1 MCVHAAK
8 QSRSLQV
15 PVLARV
21 CQDEL
26 YAFLLPLLSLLNRSL
41 DVRLLRTF
49 LATTIAIVQHRHRNH
64 ALLLSELGGYL
75 SSPEQAPAGTKRL
88 DRLLRSPA
96 WSAQLV
102 SDWLWQ
108 RAVDTVSSCLAAGQ
122 QPFLIWDTSVLEK
135 PETLACDDLCAV
147 RSSKA
152 RRLMR
157 IRPCFYNPPPTRPIC
172 VAGLHWLGLV
182 VVSALHPPTLACLH
196 WSTSRGEHAC
206 PTHELL
212 DQLLTRC
219 VAQWGRSVWHIW
231 DRGFASRRWLQPV
244 LEHNLRFVVRWKK
257 GNHLLDRWG
266 EKRLAWQHTR
276 GKRSWST
283 RQVRDS
289 HTRQVH
295 TIGVL
300 AVPVNVPS
308 HARPLWMVVAR
319 SGKGREPWYLL
330 TSEQIC
336 SADEAWTVVF
346 AYARRWQIE
355 RVWRYSKSELGM
367 ESIRVRSWERREKLL
382 MLATLVEAFLLSLLQ
397 ERLKWLRTQVLRLG
411 CHRTG
416 KRNRECPAPL
426 YRLRIALAR
435 LWLAVSEQSRL

>member
-172 VAGLHWLGLV
+172 VAGLHWLSLV

-212 DQLLTRC
+212 DQRRQYRNGHAERQY
-219 VAQWGRSVWHIW
+219 VQHHRDEDKG
-231 DRGFASRRWLQPV
+231 DRR
-244 LEHNLRFVVRWKK
+244 
-257 GNHLLDRWG
+257 
-266 EKRLAWQHTR
+266 T
-276 GKRSWST
+276 SW
-283 RQVRDS
+283 R
-289 HTRQVH
+289 VH
-295 TIGVL
+295 AG
-300 AVPVNVPS
+300 
-308 HARPLWMVVAR
+308 
-319 SGKGREPWYLL
+319 
-330 TSEQIC
+330 
-336 SADEAWTVVF
+336 
-346 AYARRWQIE
+346 
-355 RVWRYSKSELGM
+355 
-367 ESIRVRSWERREKLL
+367 
-382 MLATLVEAFLLSLLQ
+382 
-397 ERLKWLRTQVLRLG
+397 
-411 CHRTG
+411 
-416 KRNRECPAPL
+416 
-426 YRLRIALAR
+426 
-435 LWLAVSEQSRL
+435 